1 MLSRRSLLRTA
12 MGAVSTSALALAGC
26 SDSTAIAPESSAAL
40 ARAGYDTP
48 GVNRQYGTPLSL
60 GNGKAR
66 AYVVTDTKDGKT
78 PLEIG
83 IAFDQ
88 SVLDG
93 LGSAPQML
101 HLPFP
106 GKAPAPYTFMMLDW
120 NPQGHEPPHVYDEP
134 HFDFHFYTVSEDDVM
149 SITPWDGPP
158 PAAAFVPPQDK
169 PAGYFSGPPVPMMG
183 THWLCGCAPELARM
197 NNPNWATLPKF
208 DKTFIYGSWNGKW
221 TFLEPMITREYL
233 LSLRTSVISSFE
245 QVVPTIANAAAAGN
259 FGKAGWY
266 PARYRIVY
274 DAQAK
279 EYRIALAALSW
290 AQ

>member
-1 MLSRRSLLRTA
+1 MSSRRSLLLAA
-12 MGAVSTSALALAGC
+12 MSAASVSLLSLAGC
-26 SDSTAIAPESSAAL
+26 VDTAAVAPESTASL
-40 ARAGYDTP
+40 ARAGYDSP
-48 GVNRQYGTPLSL
+48 GTSRQYGTPTAL
-60 GNGKAR
+60 GRGKAR
-66 AYVVTDTKDGKT
+66 TYVVTDTKDGKT

-83 IAFDQ
+83 VAFDE

-93 LGSAPQML
+93 LGSDMQML

-106 GKAPAPYTFMMLDW
+106 GKAPSPYTFMMLDW

-134 HFDFHFYTVSEDDVM
+134 HFDFHFYTVPEDDVM
-149 SITPWDGPP
+149 AITPWPGPP
-158 PAAAFVPPQDK
+158 PAAAFIPPTDA

-183 THWLCGCAPELARM
+183 THWLCGCAPELARLG
-197 NNPNWATLPKF
+197 NPNWASLPKF

-221 TFLEPMITREYL
+221 TFLEPMITRDYL
-233 LSLRTSVISSFE
+233 LSLKSAVISSYE
-245 QVVPTIANAAAAGN
+245 QTIPTLTNPAAAGN

-266 PARYRIVY
+266 PARFRIVY

-279 EYRIALAALSW
+279 EYRIAIANLSW

>member
-1 MLSRRSLLRTA
+1 MSGSAVLLASCT
-12 MGAVSTSALALAGC
+12 
-26 SDSTAIAPESSAAL
+26 DSSAIAPTGDAAF

-60 GNGKAR
+60 GKGKAR

-83 IAFDQ
+83 IAFDET
-88 SVLDG
+88 VLDG
-93 LGSAPQML
+93 LGTDMQML

-134 HFDFHFYTVSEDDVM
+134 HFDFHFYTVPEAEVM
-149 SITPWDGPP
+149 SIAPWVGPP
-158 PAAAFVPPQDK
+158 PAAAFIPPQNA

-183 THWLCGCAPELARM
+183 THWLCGCAPELARF
-197 NNPNWATLPKF
+197 NNPAWALLPKF
-208 DKTFIYGSWNGKW
+208 DKTFIYGSWNGRW

-233 LSLRTSVISSFE
+233 LSLKTAVIGSFE
-245 QVVPTIANAAAAGN
+245 QVVPPVPNAAAPGN

-279 EYRIALAALSW
+279 EYRIALATLSW